1 MLVSS
6 CSGPQLI
13 RIAYGYPEGR
23 LAKKSPSL
31 TALAGSL
38 KLPLTD
44 AVPADTLPVPFVIMR
59 LEWLLAINSPEAY
72 NWLQTAAHMRRR
84 SEVHA
89 SARTRNRPSDC
100 QRPTLLHRPMLSF
113 VHLSC
118 MPAHRSRTS
127 HPSTA
132 AEDGCYLFRR
142 MSIGGPL
149 QSSGPR
155 QSGCS
160 CAETRGSPPI
170 SDLPDSVTGGCEPLN
185 DLAFPDHRINRATA
199 SIRTAN

>member
-1 MLVSS
+1 VAARREDAAQ
-6 CSGPQLI
+6 P
-13 RIAYGYPEGR
+13 RPEGI
-23 LAKKSPSL
+23 PSISWHDRFHVRAQL
-31 TALAGSL
+31 CTHS
-38 KLPLTD
+38 
-44 AVPADTLPVPFVIMR
+44 R
-59 LEWLLAINSPEAY
+59 R
-72 NWLQTAAHMRRR
+72 TAADRAVTSSKAGNGAIR
-84 SEVHA
+84 S
-89 SARTRNRPSDC
+89 STPGSQRQQFC
-100 QRPTLLHRPMLSF
+100 QCCRSSIYLA
-113 VHLSC
+113 

-132 AEDGCYLFRR
+132 AADGCYLLRR
-142 MSIGGPL
+142 MSTADPL
-149 QSSGPR
+149 QSSGPL

>member
-1 MLVSS
+1 LAKGQRCAEGRPLPGRRIAARKRRSLDDAVGHPSVSS
-6 CSGPQLI
+6 TPKRSLNLP
-13 RIAYGYPEGR
+13 
-23 LAKKSPSL
+23 KSM
-31 TALAGSL
+31 
-38 KLPLTD
+38 
-44 AVPADTLPVPFVIMR
+44 AV
-59 LEWLLAINSPEAY
+59 
-72 NWLQTAAHMRRR
+72 
-84 SEVHA
+84 
-89 SARTRNRPSDC
+89 
-100 QRPTLLHRPMLSF
+100 HRPMLSF

-132 AEDGCYLFRR
+132 AEDGRYLFRR